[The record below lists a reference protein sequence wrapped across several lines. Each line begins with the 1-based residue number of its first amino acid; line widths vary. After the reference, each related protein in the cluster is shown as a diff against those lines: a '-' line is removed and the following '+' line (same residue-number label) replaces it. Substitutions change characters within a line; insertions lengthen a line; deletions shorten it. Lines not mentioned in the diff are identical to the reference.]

1 MKIQAI
7 TYSEQSDIIFGIDF
21 DGTITT
27 HEYPEI
33 GKELPHV
40 FDTLRELQSKGHKL
54 ILCTMRSAE
63 YLDEAVKYVEK
74 QGITLFGVNTNH

>member
-1 MKIQAI
+1 MKTQVI

-21 DGTITT
+21 DGTIVE

-40 FDTLRELQSKGHKL
+40 FDTLGELQSKGHKL
-54 ILCTMRSAE
+54 ILCIMRSDE

-74 QGITLFGVNTNH
+74 